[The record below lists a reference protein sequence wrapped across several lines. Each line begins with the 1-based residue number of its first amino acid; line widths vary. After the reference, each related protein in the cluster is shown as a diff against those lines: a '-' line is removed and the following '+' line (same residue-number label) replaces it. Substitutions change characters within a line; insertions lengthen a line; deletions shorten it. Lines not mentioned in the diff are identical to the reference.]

1 MQHHKH
7 KIHIH
12 KKKHQGES
20 TTNHAY
26 KTDTIPILFQKTSSP
41 IASSVTVPFS
51 STPLS
56 PIIKTLA
63 AKKREESPSP
73 SYGASDDFSSDQEDP
88 EDYRK
93 GGYHPVKIG
102 DTLSKGRYKII
113 NKLGWG
119 HFSTVWLALDTTYN
133 TKVALKIVKS
143 ASHYTEAARD
153 EVTLC
158 KQISAGDP
166 RGEYNCVKLLDSFD
180 HTGPHGR
187 HVCMVFETMGDNLL
201 TLIRMYDHRGVKIDV
216 VRNLARQVL
225 NGLHYLHTKCQ
236 IIHTDLKP
244 ENIMLK
250 EAIKPRND
258 FNNKTNEEEGGGCLG
273 KEKGAMRPAGGGH
286 EGKLASALAAGIP
299 LTKNQKKKLK
309 KKLAKTSISGGGG
322 GGEYHS
328 NDDMQDSE
336 TTNVTTEVKGNEEE
350 VGTKPKED
358 KDAAAT
364 TAKGE
369 GTTPQK
375 DYLITPRGKTKVDL
389 KQLEK
394 RLLTM
399 DCKIVDFGNA
409 CWTHKHFTSDI
420 QTRQYRSPEVG
431 SQSSIK
437 L

>member
-7 KIHIH
+7 KINVH
-12 KKKHQGES
+12 KKKHQGK
-20 TTNHAY
+20 TTINHAY

-41 IASSVTVPFS
+41 IVLFRHRPFL
-51 STPLS
+51 TLPL
-56 PIIKTLA
+56 PQIIKTLA

-73 SYGASDDFSSDQEDP
+73 SYSASDDGEFSSDQEDP
-88 EDYRK
+88 EDYRR

-119 HFSTVWLALDTTYN
+119 HFSTVWLALDTTTTNN

-158 KQISAGDP
+158 KQISTSDP

-201 TLIRMYDHRGVKIDV
+201 TLIRIYDHRGVKMDV

-250 EAIKPRND
+250 EAIKPRNND
-258 FNNKTNEEEGGGCLG
+258 NNKNNEEEEEGGCLG
-273 KEKGAMRPAGGGH
+273 KEKGPMRPAGGG

-309 KKLAKTSISGGGG
+309 KKMAKTTISGGGG
-322 GGEYHS
+322 SQS

-336 TTNVTTEVKGNEEE
+336 TTSVTTVKGNEEE
-350 VGTKPKED
+350 EEVGTKQEED
-358 KDAAAT
+358 EDAAAT

-389 KQLEK
+389 KHLEK

-431 SQSSIK
+431 R
-437 L
+437 